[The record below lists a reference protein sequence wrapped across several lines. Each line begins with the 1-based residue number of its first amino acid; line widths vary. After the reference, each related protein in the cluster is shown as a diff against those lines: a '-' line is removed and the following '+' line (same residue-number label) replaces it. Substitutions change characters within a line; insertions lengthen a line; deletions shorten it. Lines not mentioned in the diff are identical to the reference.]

1 MSSNYDYA
9 KKVLQ
14 QIWDS
19 YQIIKNLKDQP
30 GDLDSVKKELL
41 KVNGFFNVMT
51 KKLEPDNFQSRNLLE
66 LKPKIQN
73 FLNNYYFVQEI
84 DTMST
89 LYSNDHDRLKNLRLK
104 IIEAFNDKRLIDKIE
119 ELLQEL

>member
-1 MSSNYDYA
+1 MSTDYDYA

-19 YQIIKNLKDQP
+19 YQNIQNLQDQP
-30 GDLDSVKKELL
+30 GDLDIIKKELL
-41 KVNGFFNVMT
+41 KINGFFNVMV
-51 KKLEPDNFQSRNLLE
+51 KKLGPENFQSRDLLD

-84 DTMST
+84 DTMSP
-89 LYSNDHDRLKNLRLK
+89 LYSNDKDRLKNMRLK
-104 IIEAFNDKRLIDKIE
+104 IMEALEDKRLIRKIE
-119 ELLQEL
+119 DLLQEL

>member
-9 KKVLQ
+9 KKILQ

-19 YQIIKNLKDQP
+19 YLIIKNLEDQP
-30 GDLDSVKKELL
+30 GDLNTLKKELL
-41 KVNGFFNVMT
+41 KINGFFNVMV
-51 KKLEPDNFQSRNLLE
+51 KKLEPDNFQSRDLLE

-84 DTMST
+84 DTMSS
-89 LYSNDHDRLKNLRLK
+89 LYSDDKDRLKNMRLK
-104 IIEAFNDKRLIDKIE
+104 IMEAFQDKRLIGKIE

>member
-9 KKVLQ
+9 KKILQ

-30 GDLDSVKKELL
+30 GDLNTVKKELL
-41 KVNGFFNVMT
+41 KINGFFNVMI
-51 KKLEPDNFQSRNLLE
+51 KKLEPDNFQSRDLLE
-66 LKPKIQN
+66 LKPKIKN

-84 DTMST
+84 DTMSS
-89 LYSNDHDRLKNLRLK
+89 LYSDDKDRLKNMRLK
-104 IIEAFNDKRLIDKIE
+104 IMEAFQDKRLIGKIE